1 MSQTPGGTLVL
12 RTAAG
17 EEPIGLDHQNY
28 YVRGVRA
35 FHDAIAGKGRPP
47 STGEDGVVSL
57 AVALAALESARTGRV
72 STIDAGI
79 NT

>member
-35 FHDAIAGKGRPP
+35 FHDAIAGKGRPT